1 MKYKNLIEL
10 IFRVTT
16 RIHAHNTNGFR
27 GGGRGE
33 RTTRRTKTF
42 SRGGYFDNNEVE
54 VAFECFQVPVARTD
68 SSHVVCFFDWKFH
81 PKRDR
86 YREGKR
92 SRSFKKCTKNDLL
105 LRVVLPIRTQSDV
118 SVRTTPWFP
127 LLHVG
132 RILRVGETKQN
143 ERRD

>member
-1 MKYKNLIEL
+1 MG
-10 IFRVTT
+10 TT
-16 RIHAHNTNGFR
+16 RIHAHNTNRFR

-33 RTTRRTKTF
+33 RTKKTF
-42 SRGGYFDNNEVE
+42 SRGGYNHEIA
-54 VAFECFQVPVARTD
+54 VAFERFQVPVARTD
-68 SSHVVCFFDWKFH
+68 SLHVVFFGKFH

-118 SVRTTPWFP
+118 SVRTTPRFP
-127 LLHVG
+127 LVRMG
-132 RILRVGETKQN
+132 
-143 ERRD
+143 